1 MANKICFIYTDTNG
15 IHDTI
20 ENVST
25 KNLYNYARVIAI
37 HYSIGSYDKVYIEE
51 KKCKIILKPDTINFN
66 LSYIVK
72 HNITS
77 EIAEKEGI
85 ENSIAIQQF
94 KTDIKNVNIIVS
106 YDLSHHIRALQVEC
120 IRTAN
125 TIDFSK
131 YILIDL
137 KSFNQDNTSNNLNFL
152 IKQYK
157 ITTTN
162 ILEQLKLVFF
172 KLYEKISV

>member
-94 KTDIKNVNIIVS
+94 KTDIKNVNIIIS

-120 IRTAN
+120 IRTAKNGGSSPPFN
-125 TIDFSK
+125 TNSYKFENSHIS
-131 YILIDL
+131 IR
-137 KSFNQDNTSNNLNFL
+137 NNCSLL
-152 IKQYK
+152 TI
-157 ITTTN
+157 
-162 ILEQLKLVFF
+162 
-172 KLYEKISV
+172 